1 MWEPPASGI
10 QYQLTLRGW
19 CRCTCSRRRTSDTA
33 RPRCSPL
40 RRIQDREQTRDAT
53 SISRNWCSS
62 RGPTWSTRSY
72 STRNKNQ
79 RSELWSWSVF
89 GRLRDPA
96 SALVS
101 DCKCKSYI
109 YNFCPNFHTGTGT
122 PHKALV
128 ILFSLEL
135 SNFAK
140 ERKIVFEKRISVE
153 VNQV

>member
-1 MWEPPASGI
+1 MRLAYRETDVLQEDLPGPRGA
-10 QYQLTLRGW
+10 TL
-19 CRCTCSRRRTSDTA
+19 
-33 RPRCSPL
+33 
-40 RRIQDREQTRDAT
+40 QE
-53 SISRNWCSS
+53 
-62 RGPTWSTRSY
+62 
-72 STRNKNQ
+72 TRNKNQ

-89 GRLRDPA
+89 CRLRDPA
-96 SALVS
+96 SDLVS